1 MIEELNV
8 EDFDDFVTLA
18 EKVSEVHAQ
27 LFPDA
32 TLESQIKKF
41 EEEFEEVEHAAKVL
55 MSDEET
61 KNELADLYI
70 VACGI
75 KRFSEPLFAILQ
87 AGLVKDIPDRQEY
100 AEAIIAKM
108 NKNIKRKWDNKNGLY
123 KHTTLN

>member
-1 MIEELNV
+1 MIEELNAN
-8 EDFDDFVTLA
+8 DFDDFQELA
-18 EKVSEVHAQ
+18 EKVSEIHAQ

-41 EEEFEEVEHAAKVL
+41 EEEFEEVEYAAKVL

-75 KRFSEPLFAILQ
+75 KRFSEPLFTILQ

-108 NKNIKRKWDNKNGLY
+108 NKNIKRKWNNNNGLY

>member
-8 EDFDDFVTLA
+8 EDFEDFITLA

-41 EEEFEEVEHAAKVL
+41 EEEFAEVEHAASVL
-55 MSDEET
+55 KSDEET
-61 KNELADLYI
+61 KNELADLFI

-75 KRFSEPLFAILQ
+75 KRFSEPLFTILQ
-87 AGLVKDIPDRQEY
+87 AGLVKDVPDRLEY
-100 AEAIIAKM
+100 AEAIVNKM
-108 NKNIKRKWDNKNGLY
+108 NKNIKRKWNNTNGLY

>member
-1 MIEELNV
+1 MIKELNV
-8 EDFDDFVTLA
+8 DDFEDFQELA
-18 EKVSEVHAQ
+18 EKVSEIHAQ

-32 TLESQIKKF
+32 TLKSQIEKF

-87 AGLVKDIPDRQEY
+87 AGLVKGIPDRQEY
-100 AEAIIAKM
+100 AEAIITKM